1 MPIHRLLYFP
11 ILTSKKQVEILE
23 TLINLLISVSYA

>member
-11 ILTSKKQVEILE
+11 ILNSKKQVEILE
-23 TLINLLISVSYA
+23 T

>member
-11 ILTSKKQVEILE
+11 ILNSKKQVEILE
-23 TLINLLISVSYA
+23 TVINLL

>member
-11 ILTSKKQVEILE
+11 ILNSKKQVEILE